1 MKWVIGISPCLP
13 GFIAALNPSIVAS
26 DGAVELYY
34 MNYLY
39 GFLSSA
45 CLYFLLHWTVPDKK
59 LDTFLKSDLCALELQ
74 QLYDDRWQVTMGQTP
89 ENFDE
94 SVSRRNEKDSHS
106 VKVSA

>member
-1 MKWVIGISPCLP
+1 
-13 GFIAALNPSIVAS
+13 LNPSIVAS

-74 QLYDDRWQVTMGQTP
+74 QLYDDRW
-89 ENFDE
+89 
-94 SVSRRNEKDSHS
+94 
-106 VKVSA
+106 